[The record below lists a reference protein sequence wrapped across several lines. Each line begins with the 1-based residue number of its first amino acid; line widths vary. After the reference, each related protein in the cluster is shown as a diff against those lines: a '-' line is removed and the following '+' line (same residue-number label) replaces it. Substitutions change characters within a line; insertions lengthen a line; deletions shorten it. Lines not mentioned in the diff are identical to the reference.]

1 MSNTRIERDSMGELQ
16 VPAEALYGAQTQRA
30 VNNFPISHLRMPA
43 QFIRA
48 LILAKAA
55 AAKANVELKQ
65 LSEAQGKAIV
75 DAAQG
80 LLEGDFMQHF
90 PVDIFQTG
98 SGTSSNM
105 NANEVIATLAS
116 RLLGEPVNP
125 NDHVNCGQS
134 SNDIIPTTIHVSA
147 ALVLHEQ
154 TLPAL
159 LHLVQVVEHKA
170 EEVHRFVKTGR
181 THLMDAMPVR
191 MSQVLNGWAQQLKAN
206 IGHLQDL
213 LPSLQALAQGGTA
226 VGTGINAHPE
236 FAARFSQ
243 QLSSL
248 THVQFTPGKN
258 LFALIGSQDT
268 AVAVSGQLKT
278 TAVSLM
284 KIAND
289 LRWMNSGPLAG
300 LGEIELEGLQPG
312 SSIMPGKVNPVI
324 PEATAMVA
332 AQVIGNDTVITIAG
346 LIVGLVQADQ
356 GRVLIDD
363 LDVSHQPMHGRAQA
377 GIGYLPQEASIF
389 RKLSVS
395 DNIMAILETRKE
407 LDRAGRKKELE
418 SLLQEFHINH
428 IRDNLGMSL
437 SGGER
442 RRVEI
447 ARALATAPKFI
458 LLDEPFAGVD
468 PISVGDI
475 KQIIHHLKAKGIGV
489 LITDHNVR
497 ETLDIC
503 ETAYIVNDGQ
513 LIAEGDSATIL
524 ANELV
529 KEVYLGHEFRL

>member
-30 VNNFPISHLRMPA
+30 VNNFPISHQRMPA

-159 LHLVQVVEHKA
+159 LHLVQVIEHKA

-312 SSIMPGKVNPVI
+312 SSIMPGKVNSVI

-346 LIVGLVQADQ
+346 QSGNFELNVMLPIIAQNLLGSLELLANSSRLLADKAIASFKVNEAKLKEALSRNPILVTALNPIIGYQKAAEIAKKAYQQ
-356 GRVLIDD
+356 GRPVIDVALEHTD
-363 LDVSHQPMHGRAQA
+363 LPRSQ
-377 GIGYLPQEASIF
+377 
-389 RKLSVS
+389 
-395 DNIMAILETRKE
+395 LE
-407 LDRAGRKKELE
+407 
-418 SLLQEFHINH
+418 
-428 IRDNLGMSL
+428 
-437 SGGER
+437 
-442 RRVEI
+442 
-447 ARALATAPKFI
+447 I
-458 LLDEPFAGVD
+458 LLDPEKLTAG
-468 PISVGDI
+468 
-475 KQIIHHLKAKGIGV
+475 GV
-489 LITDHNVR
+489 
-497 ETLDIC
+497 
-503 ETAYIVNDGQ
+503 
-513 LIAEGDSATIL
+513 
-524 ANELV
+524 
-529 KEVYLGHEFRL
+529 